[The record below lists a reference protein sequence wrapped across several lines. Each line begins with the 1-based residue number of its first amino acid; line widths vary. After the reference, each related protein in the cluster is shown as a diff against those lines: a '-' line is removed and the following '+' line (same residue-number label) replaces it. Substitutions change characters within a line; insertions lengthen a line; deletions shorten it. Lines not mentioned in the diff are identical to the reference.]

1 MTRFEILAL
10 LARIPHAADLKE
22 LCWRF
27 GVEGSY
33 RRSFREAMRTQ
44 LARLARYGLVS
55 RVWER
60 GARNARG
67 NYGEFVYR
75 ITARGK
81 ARLTWKIGS
90 AAINLREQ
98 KRSAPPPPA

>member
-1 MTRFEILAL
+1 MSRFEILAL
-10 LARIPHAADLKE
+10 LVRIPHAADLKE
-22 LCWRF
+22 LCQRC
-27 GVEGSY
+27 GVDGSY
-33 RRSFREAMRTQ
+33 RRSFREALRTQ
-44 LARLARYGLVS
+44 LGRLARYGLVS
-55 RVWER
+55 RAWER

-90 AAINLREQ
+90 AAPSSRE
-98 KRSAPPPPA
+98 